1 MGEWSG
7 SKDEESLK
15 ALQLA
20 VDLGCNFFDSA
31 WAYGNGKSDGL
42 LGQIIGR
49 NKGKRLYA
57 ASRIPPKNDKWPA
70 SQAVALAVSVRPG
83 AIEKVA
89 TQIDSQLQRLERL

>member
-31 WAYGNGKSDGL
+31 WAYGDGKSDGL
-42 LGQIIGR
+42 LGEILSR
-49 NKGKRLYA
+49 NGGGRLYA
-57 ASRIPPKNDKWPA
+57 ASKVPPLNGKWPA
-70 SQAVALAVSVRPG
+70 SADNPYTDVFPAQHVMRHADLIR
-83 AIEKVA
+83 K
-89 TQIDSQLQRLERL
+89 QLQVD